1 MRLFCGWFLGLAV
14 FAWPLAVSAQPSTT
28 SASLKVSG
36 QTGTKNCLSA
46 KELEA
51 AVEQRLARDVFP
63 QSGTLSLAVSVHFTH
78 EAGAFLAVITLSD
91 TRGRALGVREIQTPA
106 QHCSALDESLPLVVA
121 LLVDSP
127 PEPIESETEPAPSPP
142 VTPTQ
147 ATPPAPAKP
156 DTVRLSLPEET
167 HAPRTPVRWDVSVS
181 ALASLGGLPGVGLG
195 LELGIGADIPAVT
208 RLRAFVDGYLPNRE
222 PRDDRP
228 SAGVEVSLVRVG
240 LELCPLETAPGT
252 LVILGC
258 VGQALT
264 RTHAEGFG
272 FYENSSA
279 TRLLYGLF
287 GRAAGLLDLGR
298 GLHLRASLGVDVPL
312 QRSNYAFV
320 GADGTS
326 AVLFRSPPVGG
337 AAELGAGLSFE

>member
-14 FAWPLAVSAQPSTT
+14 FAWQFVASAEPPRA
-28 SASLKVSG
+28 SATLKVSG
-36 QTGTKNCLSA
+36 ETGTDKCLSA

-63 QSGTLSLAVSVHFTH
+63 QSGAMSLAVSVHFTH
-78 EAGAFLAVITLSD
+78 EGGSFLAVITLSD
-91 TRGRALGVREIQTPA
+91 TQGRALGVREIQTPA
-106 QHCSALDESLPLVVA
+106 KHCSALDESVPLVVA

-127 PEPIESETEPAPSPP
+127 PEPRETEPAPPP
-142 VTPTQ
+142 S
-147 ATPPAPAKP
+147 ATEVPKPAPAPP
-156 DTVRLSLPEET
+156 DTVRLSLPKET

-181 ALASLGGLPGVGLG
+181 ALASFGVLPGLGLG

-222 PRDDRP
+222 QREDRQ

-240 LELCPLETAPGT
+240 LEVCPLETAPGT
-252 LVILGC
+252 FVILGC
-258 VGQALT
+258 VGQTLT
-264 RTHAEGFG
+264 RTHAAGFG

-287 GRAAGLLDLGR
+287 GRAAGLLDLGS
-298 GLHLRASLGVDVPL
+298 GLYLRASLGVDVPL

-326 AVLFRSPPVGG
+326 AVLFRSSPVGAG
-337 AAELGAGLSFE
+337 AEFGAGLSFE